1 MYEFRTLLDRFWIVR
16 SRDSEHYYAVKRA
29 LPAYR
34 RLINEFL
41 GWNLVVNEAVIKLEK
56 VPPRAMSWMGIEAF
70 AEKEDYCLLCA
81 LLLYL
86 ADREDGEQ
94 FLLSSMTEAIEGYL
108 SGVCPVDWSYR
119 MHRMSMVRVLRHALQ
134 LGLIVAYEGSSE
146 GFASSSDQE
155 VLYENTGLS
164 RHMSVHFGRDIS
176 GCHSVEDFEAL
187 AWTGENDARRRRVN
201 RVYRQLVLAPA
212 LYWSEG
218 DQEDYDYVKNQ
229 RQNLDRNLRD
239 VLGGE
244 LQVHKNGAF
253 LIQEDG
259 DKWGRSYP
267 GGAALSDVALL
278 LCAYLRGLVQNGR
291 LERREDDRI
300 ALTAHAFNQLLGQ
313 CRSDWGAGWGKQLRA
328 CSDEKLCEDLIRYL
342 TGWMLMEVRDGA
354 LLLTPAAAKWV
365 GHYPGDYCG
374 EETDDNE
381 PMEDA

>member
-16 SRDSEHYYAVKRA
+16 RHDSERYYAVKRA

-56 VPPRAMSWMGIEAF
+56 VPPRAMPWMGIEAF
-70 AEKEDYCLLCA
+70 TEKEDYCLLCA

-94 FLLSSMTEAIEGYL
+94 FLLSFMTESIETYL
-108 SGVCPVDWSYR
+108 SDTCPVDWSYR
-119 MHRMSMVRVLRHALQ
+119 PHRMSMVRVLRHALD
-134 LGLIVAYEGSSE
+134 LGLLVAYEGNSE
-146 GFASSSDQE
+146 GFANSGDQE

-187 AWTGENDARRRRVN
+187 AWTGEDDPRRRRVN
-201 RVYRQLVLAPA
+201 RVYRQLALTPG

-218 DQEDYDYVKNQ
+218 DQEDFDYVKNQ
-229 RQNLDRNLRD
+229 RQNLDRNLREA
-239 VLGGE
+239 LSGE

-259 DKWGRSYP
+259 DKWGRIHP
-267 GGAALSDVALL
+267 GGSALSDVALL
-278 LCAYLRGLVQNGR
+278 LCAYLREMVLDGR
-291 LERREDDRI
+291 LERRADDRI
-300 ALTAHAFNQLLGQ
+300 ALTAREFRLFLTR

-328 CSDEKLCEDLIRYL
+328 CSDEKLCEEVIRYL
-342 TGWMLMEVRDGA
+342 TGWMLLEEREDG

-365 GHYPGDYCG
+365 GHYPGDYHG
-374 EETDDNE
+374 EEMEDDE
-381 PMEDA
+381 PMEDV